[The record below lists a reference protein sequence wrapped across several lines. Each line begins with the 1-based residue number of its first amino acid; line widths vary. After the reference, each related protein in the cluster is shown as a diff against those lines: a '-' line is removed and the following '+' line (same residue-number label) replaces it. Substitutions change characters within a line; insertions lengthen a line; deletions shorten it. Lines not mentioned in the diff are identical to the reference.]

1 MANDKIPENSMDKID
16 LNNKLLSK
24 SLKLNKWYYVFGRGI
39 IAGLGASIGAAIV
52 ISGLAYV
59 LNRVDFAPFMGGF
72 IEKTKT
78 ILENAR

>member
-1 MANDKIPENSMDKID
+1 MLDEKISENLIEKID
-16 LNNKLLSK
+16 LNSKLI
-24 SLKLNKWYYVFGRGI
+24 LKNINLNKWYRVFGRGI

-59 LNRVDFAPFMGGF
+59 LNRIDFSPLLNSY

>member
-1 MANDKIPENSMDKID
+1 MANDKIPENLIDKID

-24 SLKLNKWYYVFGRGI
+24 NIYLSKWYFVFGRGI
-39 IAGLGASIGAAIV
+39 IAGLGASIGAAII

-59 LNRVDFAPFMGGF
+59 LNLVDFVPFMGGF